1 MCFRIEQYEQSDNY
15 HNRSGYSDL
24 SGHENVGEMCLR
36 SRSYSMVIIVTTGVG
51 TTCHWNPLEEAL
63 KTAWGQ
69 QNKASAGDGAGRLP
83 SRRTAVDKSW

>member
-1 MCFRIEQYEQSDNY
+1 MDTLLETILILETFKCGKKNVCFRIEQYKQRDNY

-24 SGHENVGEMCLR
+24 SGRANVGEMCLR
-36 SRSYSMVIIVTTGVG
+36 SSSYSMVITVTTGVG

-69 QNKASAGDGAGRLP
+69 QNKA
-83 SRRTAVDKSW
+83 